1 MKIIPLLATIHYG
14 ALAFAPQATSRYGT
28 NLDATR
34 EPSTGRNAI
43 GGGVAAFLVGL
54 VTAGQVAMAE
64 PSSAAVVMENTFQTG
79 VSSTVISIG
88 APSFSAGSS
97 FDTLDFS
104 LPSYDEA
111 TKGGDISSTSKSA
124 PAFTADFPELK
135 LPREEAKKEASVD
148 EAAAKK
154 ASEDEKAAKAKV
166 GLFWYCMI

>member
-1 MKIIPLLATIHYG
+1 
-14 ALAFAPQATSRYGT
+14 
-28 NLDATR
+28 
-34 EPSTGRNAI
+34 
-43 GGGVAAFLVGL
+43 
-54 VTAGQVAMAE
+54 
-64 PSSAAVVMENTFQTG
+64 MENTFQTG

-135 LPREEAKKEASVD
+135 LPREEAKKETSVD

-166 GLFWYCMI
+166 GLFWYCMIRIVYRHFNVHVNSQMYLWIYPIPLGKGRGTSSKRKGGSRKGSCRREEKGRISCS